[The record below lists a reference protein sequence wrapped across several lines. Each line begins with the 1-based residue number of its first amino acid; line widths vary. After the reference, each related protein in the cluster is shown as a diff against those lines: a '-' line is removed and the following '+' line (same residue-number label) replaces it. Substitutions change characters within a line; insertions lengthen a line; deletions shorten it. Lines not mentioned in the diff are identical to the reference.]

1 MPVPRV
7 CGRIGTKEVVLR
19 VKKILNGMP
28 PALTEGFN
36 RFLPP
41 DHQIRTEKFSL
52 ALDLVQKIRERFSP
66 EHPEVPDAPSL
77 PAGLAMLSRARRT
90 LTAAPHAPPL
100 PQVLEEFLS
109 ALHAFQSD
117 RTSLAEARSQVTA
130 ALHGHDDL
138 IHDFV
143 TFLPL
148 RAEQEMAQ
156 GLSKR
161 RRPCTS
167 IAAARA
173 LRPGRRRC
181 AAEGNTLLAGRAA
194 CAASRAG
201 AGART
206 GLDES
211 RKRRREQLVAEAERR
226 WRTRLP
232 SIADVKLRRAV
243 AAEGAAPPGDAPD
256 GGSLAASEPARRAG
270 RKQSAPRRAPAA
282 GGEAAGG
289 AAAHAPLFL
298 VQHPP
303 RGAQPLEPLPFRQA
317 RRVAPP
323 GTPAPDA
330 SCAALRGRALTG
342 GGGGR
347 ERSSRGFSPRLRS
360 TACRCSAS
368 ASPTRR
374 AASEA
379 PPARAGTRRRCGARG
394 AGTGQGLTAASLF
407 YSGQTVLLSLQ
418 AGQSQLAASFV
429 PRV

>member
-7 CGRIGTKEVVLR
+7 CGRIGTKEVVSR

-41 DHQIRTEKFSL
+41 DHQIRTEKFSI

-77 PAGLAMLSRARRT
+77 PAGLAALSRARRT
-90 LTAAPHAPPL
+90 PILTAAPRAPPL

-130 ALHGHDDL
+130 AFHGHDDL
-138 IHDFV
+138 IHDFD

-181 AAEGNTLLAGRAA
+181 AAEGNTLPAGRAA
-194 CAASRAG
+194 CAGSRAG

-211 RKRRREQLVAEAERR
+211 RKRRREQLAAEAARR

-232 SIADVKLRRAV
+232 SIADVKLRRAI
-243 AAEGAAPPGDAPD
+243 ATEGAAPPGDAPD
-256 GGSLAASEPARRAG
+256 SASLAASEPARRAG

-282 GGEAAGG
+282 GDEAAGG

-298 VQHPP
+298 VRHPP
-303 RGAQPLEPLPFRQA
+303 RSAQP
-317 RRVAPP
+317 PP
-323 GTPAPDA
+323 GPQ
-330 SCAALRGRALTG
+330 RGSAGHCRA
-342 GGGGR
+342 
-347 ERSSRGFSPRLRS
+347 
-360 TACRCSAS
+360 
-368 ASPTRR
+368 
-374 AASEA
+374 
-379 PPARAGTRRRCGARG
+379 
-394 AGTGQGLTAASLF
+394 
-407 YSGQTVLLSLQ
+407 
-418 AGQSQLAASFV
+418 
-429 PRV
+429 